1 MKVLH
6 VIARMNVGG
15 TARYVGELVSSASD
29 NGYEA
34 LLATGHVQGAEVV
47 DAVVTSLPVVRVRH
61 LGRAIAPLNDLRAF
75 LELRRI
81 ISDVKPDVV
90 HSHTFKAGL
99 LARLVAGNFK
109 RVHTFHGHLFE
120 DQSFSPLKKVVIT
133 FVEKVLANRCD
144 VLVSVGKQVGAEI
157 RQRGIGV
164 NTKWESIAP
173 GVKPL
178 KLVSKSV
185 ARQSLGLNEA
195 GVIVGWMAR
204 MTSVKNPMLAL
215 DVAKKFP
222 DTLFVIAGGGDL
234 LDAVRDAAPANA
246 KVIGWADAAMMWSAV
261 DVVLSTSDNEGM
273 PVALIEAQLAGLPV
287 VATDVGSNREVIDDG
302 ESGFVVPGD
311 VKLIVLALTKLLDNG
326 ELRTR
331 FGASG
336 KERCEREFGIAKMNQ
351 AHKDLYI
358 HC

>member
-1 MKVLH
+1 
-6 VIARMNVGG
+6 MNVGG
-15 TARYVGELVSSASD
+15 TARYVGELVSNAPDS
-29 NGYEA
+29 GYEA
-34 LLATGHVQGAEVV
+34 LLATGHVQGAEVE

-99 LARLVAGNFK
+99 LARLVAGDFI

-133 FVEKVLANRCD
+133 FVERVLAKRCD

-164 NTKWESIAP
+164 NAKWESIAP
-173 GVKPL
+173 GVSPL

-215 DVAKKFP
+215 EVAKKFP
-222 DTLFVIAGGGDL
+222 DTLFVMAGGGDL
-234 LDAVRDAAPANA
+234 LDAVRDAASANV

-302 ESGFVVPGD
+302 VSGFVVPGD
-311 VKLIVLALTKLLDNG
+311 VKSLAGALATLLADGGLRDQFGSAGRDRALQGFGVAKMLESHRNLYLAL
-326 ELRTR
+326 
-331 FGASG
+331 A
-336 KERCEREFGIAKMNQ
+336 Q
-351 AHKDLYI
+351 
-358 HC
+358 